1 MKYFALN
8 LSLNIL
14 FRAIKLERIL
24 GLRVRFSERVAEIA
38 RSMEPGLDGS
48 IQHRSD
54 PVGCTTRF
62 AAKNIENE
70 VCACNSPKIESLES
84 LRSKNGFGKCP
95 CRYSQIRE
103 FVIRFG
109 GRFVQLAKQGLC
121 PVTETPVFENPNRVS
136 RLRVLTRQTSV

>member
-54 PVGCTTRF
+54 PVGCMTRF
-62 AAKNIENE
+62 AAENIENE
-70 VCACNSPKIESLES
+70 V
-84 LRSKNGFGKCP
+84 
-95 CRYSQIRE
+95 
-103 FVIRFG
+103 
-109 GRFVQLAKQGLC
+109 
-121 PVTETPVFENPNRVS
+121 
-136 RLRVLTRQTSV
+136 